1 MSKKLDKKLRRYLK
15 RHKSPK
21 TIAGV
26 KVPKAL
32 RDLADSPLGAVIIA
46 HLLIG
51 APATVK
57 APPRATK
64 LRKQAQVFA
73 GKVAG
78 VLQETEAKAT
88 SLPNAAPVAAAKA
101 PKRADQAPASDVAH

>member
-15 RHKSPK
+15 RRKTPK

-32 RDLADSPLGAVIIA
+32 RDVADSPLGAAIIA

-51 APATVK
+51 APAAVK
-57 APPRATK
+57 ATPGTTK
-64 LRKQAQVFA
+64 LRKQARAFA
-73 GKVAG
+73 GKVADA
-78 VLQETEAKAT
+78 LQETEAKAT
-88 SLPNAAPVAAAKA
+88 SLPIEAPVATAKA

>member
-1 MSKKLDKKLRRYLK
+1 MSKKLEKKILRYLK
-15 RHKSPK
+15 RQKSPK

-32 RDLADSPLGAVIIA
+32 RDVADSPLGAAIIA
-46 HLLIG
+46 QLLLG
-51 APATVK
+51 APAAVK
-57 APPRATK
+57 ANPRTTR
-64 LRKQAQVFA
+64 LRKQARAFA
-73 GKVAG
+73 DKVAG

-88 SLPNAAPVAAAKA
+88 SLPNEAPVEAAKA

>member
-32 RDLADSPLGAVIIA
+32 RDVADSPLGAAIIA
-46 HLLIG
+46 QMLIG
-51 APATVK
+51 APAAVK
-57 APPRATK
+57 LTPRATK
-64 LRKQAQVFA
+64 LRKQARAFA
-73 GKVAG
+73 GKLAG
-78 VLQETEAKAT
+78 ALQETEGKAT
-88 SLPNAAPVAAAKA
+88 SLPNEAPVAAAKA
-101 PKRADQAPASDVAH
+101 PKHADQAPTSDVAH

>member
-15 RHKSPK
+15 RQKNPK

-26 KVPKAL
+26 RVPKAL
-32 RDLADSPLGAVIIA
+32 RDVADSPLGSAIIA

-51 APATVK
+51 APAALK
-57 APPRATK
+57 ATPKATR

-73 GKVAG
+73 GKVADA
-78 VLQETEAKAT
+78 LQETKAKAT
-88 SLPNAAPVAAAKA
+88 SLPDEAPVAAAKA
-101 PKRADQAPASDVAH
+101 PKRANQAPASDVAH